1 MKLDDLYNLSRD
13 ECFERIKGE
22 SRSQAKRGLCIG
34 ALILIISLYGMYIWH
49 DFKPSIVP
57 ICNLSVGC
65 IAAACIAVNNLRF
78 LHRLDSL
85 SSPELLLHG
94 YKKRF
99 NNDRKAIYFA
109 LIGGLIF
116 NIRLWEDIINFNW
129 GWLVMELT
137 FFGVLIVGLIYAYY
151 KEYDNTALNGFLVQ
165 RDEEIIGRL
174 EDLVEK
180 K

>member
-22 SRSQAKRGLCIG
+22 SLSQAKRGLCIG
-34 ALILIISLYGMYIWH
+34 ALILIIFLFGLYVWH
-49 DFKPSIVP
+49 DFEPSLVP
-57 ICNLSVGC
+57 ICDFSVGC
-65 IAAACIAVNNLRF
+65 LAAACIAVNNLLF

-85 SSPELLLHG
+85 STPELLLHQ

-99 NNDRKAIYFA
+99 NNDRKAICFA

-129 GWLVMELT
+129 GWLVIELT
-137 FFGVLIVGLIYAYY
+137 LFGVLIVGLIYAYF
-151 KEYDNTALNGFLVQ
+151 KEYDDTALNGVLTR

>member
-13 ECFERIKGE
+13 ECFEKIKGE
-22 SRSQAKRGLCIG
+22 CRSQAKRGLCIG
-34 ALILIISLYGMYIWH
+34 ALILIIFLYGLYNWH

-57 ICNLSVGC
+57 ICDFSVGC
-65 IAAACIAVNNLRF
+65 IAATCIAVNNLRF
-78 LHRLDSL
+78 LHKLDSL
-85 SSPELLLHG
+85 TSPELLLHG

-109 LIGGLIF
+109 LIGGLLF
-116 NIRLWEDIINFNW
+116 YMRLWDDIINSDW
-129 GWLVMELT
+129 GWMVIDLT
-137 FFGVLIVGLIYAYY
+137 FSVVVIAGLIYAYF
-151 KEYDNTALNGFLVQ
+151 KVYDGTALNGVLTR

>member
-13 ECFERIKGE
+13 ECFEKIKGE

-34 ALILIISLYGMYIWH
+34 VLILIIFLFGLYVWH
-49 DFKPSIVP
+49 DFEPSIVP
-57 ICNLSVGC
+57 ICDFSVGC
-65 IAAACIAVNNLRF
+65 LAAACIIVNNLWF

-116 NIRLWEDIINFNW
+116 NIRLWEDIINSNW

-137 FFGVLIVGLIYAYY
+137 FFGALIVGLIYAYF
-151 KEYDNTALNGFLVQ
+151 KEYDDTALNGVLTR